1 VFIHG
6 ELWNARAQ
14 KSIDENTKV
23 RVIKVINLLLE
34 VEPVEETASV

>member
-1 VFIHG
+1 
-6 ELWNARAQ
+6 LWNARAQ